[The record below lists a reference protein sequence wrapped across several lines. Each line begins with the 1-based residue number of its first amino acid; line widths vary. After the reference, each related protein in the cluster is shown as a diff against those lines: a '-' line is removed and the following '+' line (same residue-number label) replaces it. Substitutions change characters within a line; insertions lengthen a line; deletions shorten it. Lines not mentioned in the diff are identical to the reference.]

1 MISKFKTAKEKEK
14 AKGKKPKR
22 KMYSN
27 RIKAILREIGMPQ
40 QELSDLTKIGT
51 SHLSRIISG
60 KRQCISLPI
69 AISIAKA
76 LGRPVEEVFLISKSA
91 LKATQNEYDSE

>member
-1 MISKFKTAKEKEK
+1 MIRKFKTEATKAK

-40 QELSDLTKIGT
+40 QELSDITKIDT
-51 SHLSRIISG
+51 SHLSRIING

-69 AISIAKA
+69 ALSISMA
-76 LGRPVEEVFLISKSA
+76 LGRSVEEVFQISKEA
-91 LKATQNEYDSE
+91 LKIAPNKFDV